1 MIEIEYSKAA
11 PTIASLLQ
19 AKGTALLGVQ
29 WLDNQVASAKKT
41 LDASD
46 DAHLFA
52 PSTLRDESMATAIR
66 ALLYLWN
73 GWIDES
79 SMYAQGARPKE
90 SLFILGLSE
99 RHHGNASQAKAF
111 FLQLHDHPIYP
122 SLAKIANELI
132 ATSPDE
138 SLKRFREILRL
149 NGTWEPYVFI
159 DIYEQAR
166 VDETKITIGDFVRQM
181 QGQEFSLLFGHCYK
195 AVTGEDILKHT
206 KVADTSWKPK
216 RRAESLANRRDRLIR
231 EKASRLL
238 IRQKASRKGDWP
250 ILPQAHRSADT
261 D

>member
-1 MIEIEYSKAA
+1 MIELEYSKAA
-11 PTIASLLQ
+11 PRIASLLQ
-19 AKGTALLGVQ
+19 AKGTALPGLQ

-46 DAHLFA
+46 DAQLFA
-52 PSTLRDESMATAIR
+52 PSTLRDESMAAAIR

-90 SLFILGLSE
+90 SLFILALSE
-99 RHHGNASQAKAF
+99 RHHGRLPQAKAF
-111 FLQLHDHPIYP
+111 LQQLNDHPIYP

-132 ATSPDE
+132 GTSPDE
-138 SLKRFREILRL
+138 SLKRFGEILKL
-149 NGTWEPYVFI
+149 NGAWEPYVFI

-166 VDETKITIGDFVRQM
+166 ADEMKITVGEFVREM
-181 QGQEFSLLFGHCYK
+181 QRQEFSVLFGHCYK
-195 AVTGEDILKHT
+195 AVTGEDILKHS

-216 RRAESLANRRDRLIR
+216 RRAESLADRRDRLIR

-238 IRQKASRKGDWP
+238 IRQKASRKGDQP
-250 ILPQAHRSADT
+250 ILPQVRRSADT